1 MIKSVYIDNYK
12 CFVNAEIN
20 LRALNLFLGDN
31 GTGKTALFEA
41 LSILK
46 ALVIDEQ
53 KIDALLPASTL
64 TRWQQ
69 RSIQTFEIN
78 LHGNG
83 GDYQYKLEVDHLTS
97 DTSEDKRRIKL
108 EKLTFNDRPLFEFK
122 LGDVQLYRDDFSE
135 GPAYPFDWGRSALA
149 TIMAREENRRLTWFK
164 QRLSQVYVLRIDPFS
179 MSGQSE
185 KESSTPTSDL
195 SNFVSWYRH
204 LSQENPNRLSP
215 LFESLG
221 QAIDGFNVLKLSSE
235 GGETRTMKM
244 SVDHQADNFSEE
256 IAVDYAFDELSE
268 GQRSIIALHSI
279 LHFTL
284 REDVTLCID
293 EPENYLALSEIQ
305 PWLMDLAEACDDEDA
320 QAVLISHHPEF
331 INLLALEKGTLFER
345 PNAGPVR
352 THPLDVEQIG
362 DLSLSEFVA
371 RGWHNE

>member
-1 MIKSVYIDNYK
+1 MIESVYIDNYK
-12 CFVNAEIN
+12 CFVNAEID
-20 LRALNLFLGDN
+20 LKALNLLLGDN

-46 ALVIDEQ
+46 ELVINEQ

-64 TRWQQ
+64 TRWQK
-69 RSIQTFEIN
+69 RSIQTFELN

-83 GDYQYKLEVDHLTS
+83 GDYQYTLEVDHLTS
-97 DTSEDKRRIKL
+97 DTSADKRRIKR
-108 EKLTFNDRPLFEFK
+108 EKLTFNDRPLFEFE
-122 LGDVQLYRDDFSE
+122 LGDVQLYRDDFTE

-149 TIMAREENRRLTWFK
+149 TIMPREENKRLTWFK

-185 KESSTPTSDL
+185 KEASTPTSNL

-215 LFESLG
+215 LFEDLE

-235 GGETRTMKM
+235 GGDARTMKM
-244 SVDHQADNFSEE
+244 SVDHQADDAGKEVA
-256 IAVDYAFDELSE
+256 IDYAFDELSE

-305 PWLMDLAEACDDEDA
+305 PWLMDLAEACDDREA

-331 INLLALEKGTLFER
+331 IDLLALEKGTLFER

-352 THPLDVEQIG
+352 THPLNVDQIG